1 MPLEGH
7 QGGEVMP
14 DIYLVGVGGQGI
26 ITASKIIG
34 DAALLAGKNVLLS
47 ETHGMAQRGG
57 SVVCTAR
64 IGEVHSP
71 LIPAGRVDV
80 ILSFEL
86 LETMRASCNAS
97 KRTVVI
103 SSTERIVPLSVS
115 SQKLSYPT
123 LEEVRATVMQSAKE
137 FVAIDAVRLAED
149 AGAKMS
155 TNVVMVGALAGTGI
169 TGLKRELFEEAIKMN
184 IQSKQGENL
193 AAFGM
198 GFLETA
204 KASNAWQSLKTG

>member
-1 MPLEGH
+1 
-7 QGGEVMP
+7 MP

-64 IGEVHSP
+64 IGDFHSP
-71 LIPAGRVDV
+71 LIPAGKVDV

-86 LETMRASCNAS
+86 LETVRAACNAS

-115 SQKLSYPT
+115 SQKLKYPT
-123 LEEVRATVMQSAKE
+123 LEDVRASVMQSAKD
-137 FVAIDAVRLAED
+137 FIAIDAVKLAEEE
-149 AGAKMS
+149 GVKMS
-155 TNVVMVGALAGTGI
+155 TNVVMIGALAGTGI
-169 TGLKRELFEEAIKMN
+169 TGLQRNHFEKAIKMN
-184 IQSKQGENL
+184 IQSKQRENL
-193 AAFGM
+193 TAFGK
-198 GFLETA
+198 GFSETVR
-204 KASNAWQSLKTG
+204 ASNAWQSLKTG